1 MKHPLATSL
10 TALALLM
17 LAACGGEVETTD
29 TQSEPVTLG
38 PENIAVVTEDT
49 LSSGPTISGQLTPV
63 REARMR
69 AQVSGAIVEIRAE
82 QGQTVERGALLG
94 RIESASLEEAERSAR
109 ASLRQAE
116 AALAQAQ
123 RDRERSATLAAA
135 GAIPERDLEQ
145 AQQAETRAEAAVAD
159 AKARLSAAARQLGN
173 ATIRA
178 PFRGVVSEKA
188 ISLGDV
194 VQPGSELF
202 TVVDP
207 SSMEL
212 QAAVPAQGID
222 ALRKGKVV
230 RFQVTGYPDRYFEG
244 TIDRISPTA
253 DPATGQVQ
261 IYVAIPNTR
270 GTLVGGL
277 FAEGRVAT
285 ETAAGPAIPRSAL
298 DERGLTPVVYRV
310 RNARV
315 RKVAVTV
322 GLRDEIAERVALTSG
337 VSVGDTV
344 LMGSAQGLA
353 DSTVVR
359 IRQDPRVPADS
370 PPAVP

>member
-1 MKHPLATSL
+1 MKHPLANSL
-10 TALALLM
+10 AVLALL
-17 LAACGGEVETTD
+17 LPAACGKNVETAD
-29 TQSEPVTLG
+29 TRNDPVTLG

-49 LSSGPTISGQLTPV
+49 LRSGPTISGQLTPV

-69 AQVSGAIVEIRAE
+69 AQASGAIVEIRAE
-82 QGQTVERGALLG
+82 QGQAVERGAVLG
-94 RIESASLEEAERSAR
+94 RIESASLAEAERSAR
-109 ASLRQAE
+109 AGLRQAE
-116 AALAQAQ
+116 AALAQAR

-159 AKARLSAAARQLGN
+159 AKSRLSAAARQLGD

-178 PFRGVVSEKA
+178 PFRGVVSEKN

-194 VQPGSELF
+194 VQPGSALF

-212 QAAVPAQGID
+212 AAAVPARSMD

-230 RFQVTGYPDRYFEG
+230 RFQVTGYPDRYFSG

-285 ETAAGPAIPRSAL
+285 ETAVGPAIPRSAL

-310 RNARV
+310 RDARV
-315 RKVAVTV
+315 RKVAVTI
-322 GLRDEIAERVALTSG
+322 GLRDEITERVALTSG
-337 VSVGDTV
+337 VSLGDTV

>member
-1 MKHPLATSL
+1 MRHAPVTATV
-10 TALALLM
+10 AAALLV
-17 LAACGGEVETTD
+17 LAACSRKVETAD
-29 TQSEPVTLG
+29 TQDEPVTLG
-38 PENIAVVTEDT
+38 AENIAVVTEDT
-49 LSSGPTISGQLTPV
+49 LRSGPTISGQLTPV

-69 AQVSGAIVEIRAE
+69 AEVSGAIVEVRAE
-82 QGQTVERGALLG
+82 QGQAVARGAVLG
-94 RIESASLEEAERSAR
+94 RIESASLEEAERSAQ
-109 ASLRQAE
+109 ATLRQAE
-116 AALAQAQ
+116 AALAQAR
-123 RDRERSATLAAA
+123 RDAERSATLAAA
-135 GAIPERDLEQ
+135 GAIPQRDLEE

-159 AKARLSAAARQLGN
+159 ARARLSSAGRQLAN

-178 PFRGVVSEKA
+178 PFSGVVSEKS

-194 VQPGSELF
+194 VQPGTALF

-212 QAAVPAQGID
+212 EAAVPARSMD
-222 ALRKGKVV
+222 ALRKGKTV

-244 TIDRISPTA
+244 TIARISPTA

-261 IYVAIPNTR
+261 IHVAIPNER

-285 ETAAGPAIPRSAL
+285 ETSIGAAIPRAAL
-298 DERGLTPVVYRV
+298 DERGLGPVVYRV

-315 RKVAVTV
+315 RKVAVTT
-322 GLRDEIAERVALTSG
+322 GLRDEIAEQVEITSG

-353 DSTVVR
+353 DSTIVR
-359 IRQDPRVPADS
+359 IRQDPRVPSDS
-370 PPAVP
+370 TPAAR